1 MAVREIGTDKYQL
14 DVSRGVGKRTRMVFY
29 GTRAEAEKAYTYL
42 KRQCDQE
49 DGREKK
55 SFNTIGDLVDAHLEH
70 EKLHKAQKTWEEKD
84 RIIRGP
90 IMSMFR
96 KMHFDFVYTSTI
108 EAYKKKRVHDIGK
121 KHRAINLELIY
132 FSGFWKWAYQN
143 GYCQTMPIKMPKLPY
158 KRKPPKVLTKSECMA
173 IFHHAGPYRQA
184 MFLCLY
190 HAGLRA
196 NEVMTLKR
204 YDVDFMGRVI
214 TVTGKG
220 NKVRTVP
227 LTQTLANA
235 MRKHFELMDVIIS
248 NPKTKVRW
256 DKTLAFPSLRTG
268 QQLTDIR
275 RPLWNALEKAGI
287 KRKVTPHIL
296 RHSFATHML
305 EADADLRTI
314 QELLGHED
322 IATTQIYTQVAINK
336 KRTAVDLLE

>member
-1 MAVREIGTDKYQL
+1 
-14 DVSRGVGKRTRMVFY
+14 MVFY
-29 GTRAEAEKAYTYL
+29 GSKAEAEKAYTYL

-49 DGREKK
+49 DGRQKK
-55 SFNTIGDLVDAHLEH
+55 SYNNIGDLVNAHLEY
-70 EKLHKAQKTWEEKD
+70 EKLHKAHKTWEEKD
-84 RIIRGP
+84 RILRGP

-108 EAYKKKRVHDIGK
+108 EAYKRKRVNDIGK

-143 GYCQTMPIKMPKLPY
+143 GYCQTMPIKMSKLPY

-173 IFHHAGPYRQA
+173 IFHNAGPHRQA

-204 YDVDFMGRVI
+204 YNVDFTGCSI
-214 TVTGKG
+214 TVIGKG
-220 NKVRTVP
+220 DKTRTVP
-227 LTQTLANA
+227 MTQTLSEA
-235 MRKHFELMDVIIS
+235 MKRHFSLMDDLIS
-248 NPKTKVRW
+248 NPKTKVPW
-256 DKTLAFPSLRTG
+256 DETLAFPSLRTG
-268 QQLTDIR
+268 KQLTDIR
-275 RPLWNALEKAGI
+275 RPLWNAIEKAGI
-287 KRKVTPHIL
+287 LKKVTPHIL

-322 IATTQIYTQVAINK
+322 IATTQVYTHVAINK